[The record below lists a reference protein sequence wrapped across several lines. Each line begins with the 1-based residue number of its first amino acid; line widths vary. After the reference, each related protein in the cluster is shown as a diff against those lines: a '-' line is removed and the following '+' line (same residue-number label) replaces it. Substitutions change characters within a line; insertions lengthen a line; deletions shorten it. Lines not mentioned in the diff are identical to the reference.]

1 LPIQEAHVNR
11 PIHFEI
17 HAQDP
22 ERAMAFY
29 RTLFGWRFERWGE
42 VEYWVALT
50 GDSVPGINGGL
61 LPRRGPPPADGV
73 AVNAWVC
80 TVEVE
85 DLDACLAKAEKAGG
99 RLAAPKMAIG
109 EMGWVAY
116 VKDTEGNILGMMQ
129 NAPKK

>member
-1 LPIQEAHVNR
+1 MNR
-11 PIHFEI
+11 PVHFEI
-17 HAQDP
+17 HAQEP

-29 RTLFGWRFERWGE
+29 RTLLGWRFERWGE
-42 VEYWVALT
+42 IPYWVVLT
-50 GDSVPGINGGL
+50 GDSAPGIDGGL
-61 LPRRGPPPADGV
+61 LPRRGPPPVDGA

-85 DLDACLAKAEKAGG
+85 DLDRTVAAAERAGG
-99 RLAAPKMAIG
+99 RLALPKMAIG

-116 VKDTEGNILGMMQ
+116 VKDTEGNLLGLMQ